1 MKDTK
6 EEVKLVKGMKI
17 AITGKGGVG
26 KTTLSA
32 CLAYMLKQN
41 GKEVLAVDADPDANF
56 GMALGFSEE
65 ELKNVKTIANDRKL
79 IKERTG
85 AEPGVSGQWFS
96 LNPTVADVPARYVSV
111 HNGIKLL
118 QLGSVDSGGAG
129 CACPESTFLK
139 ALLNHIILDEND
151 AVICDMEA
159 GIEHLGRGTAG
170 SVDAFII
177 VVEPGQRSIATA
189 KTIVKLA
196 KDIGVTNIYA
206 VVNKCLANNSAEI
219 EKALGDIQVIGAI
232 PYLKEAPEA
241 DLSGVPLFEYAPSC
255 LSYVQ
260 PIYNFLLKQ
269 YEVKHV

>member
-1 MKDTK
+1 
-6 EEVKLVKGMKI
+6 MKI
-17 AITGKGGVG
+17 AVTGKGGVG

-32 CLAYMLKQN
+32 CLAHLLKQN

-65 ELKNVKTIANDRKL
+65 ELANVHTIANDRKL

-85 AEPGVSGQWFS
+85 AEPGISGQWFS
-96 LNPTVADVPARYVSV
+96 LNPTVADVPKRYVSV
-111 HNGIKLL
+111 HNDIKLL
-118 QLGSVDSGGAG
+118 QLGSVESGGAG

-139 ALLNHIILDEND
+139 ALLNHIILNDDD
-151 AVICDMEA
+151 AVIVDMEA

-177 VVEPGQRSIATA
+177 VVEPGKRSIATA

-196 KDIGVTNIYA
+196 QDIGVTNIYA
-206 VVNKCLANNSAEI
+206 VVNKCVGNNSEEI
-219 EKALGDIQVIGAI
+219 EKALGNIQVIGTI
-232 PYLKEAPEA
+232 PYMKEAPEA
-241 DLSGVPLFEYAPSC
+241 DLNGEPLFEYAPSC
-255 LSYVQ
+255 MSHVQ

-269 YEVKHV
+269 YEEERVKK

>member
-1 MKDTK
+1 
-6 EEVKLVKGMKI
+6 MKI
-17 AITGKGGVG
+17 AVTGKGGVG

-32 CLAYMLKQN
+32 CLAYLLKQQ

-65 ELKNVKTIANDRKL
+65 ELANVRTIANDRKL

-85 AEPGVSGQWFS
+85 AEPGISGQWFS
-96 LNPTVADVPARYVSV
+96 LNPTVSDVPKRYVSV
-111 HNGIKLL
+111 HNDIKLL
-118 QLGSVDSGGAG
+118 QLGSVENGGAG

-139 ALLNHIILDEND
+139 ALLSHIILEEND
-151 AVICDMEA
+151 AVIVDMEA

-189 KTIVKLA
+189 KAIVKLA

-206 VVNKCLANNSAEI
+206 VVNKYVGDNTAEI
-219 EKALGDIQVIGAI
+219 EKALDNIQVIGAI
-232 PYLKEAPEA
+232 PYMKEAPEA
-241 DLSGVPLFEYAPSC
+241 DLRGVPLFEHTPEF
-255 LSYVQ
+255 LSFVK
-260 PIYNFLLKQ
+260 PIYDFL
-269 YEVKHV
+269 VPVTAR

>member
-1 MKDTK
+1 
-6 EEVKLVKGMKI
+6 MKI

-32 CLAYMLKQN
+32 CLAHLLKQN

-65 ELKNVKTIANDRKL
+65 ELADVKTIANDRKL

-85 AEPGVSGQWFS
+85 AEPGISGQWFS
-96 LNPTVADVPARYVSV
+96 LNPTVDDVPKRYVSV
-111 HNGIKLL
+111 HNDIKLL
-118 QLGSVDSGGAG
+118 QLGSVESGGAG
-129 CACPESTFLK
+129 CACPESTILK
-139 ALLNHIILDEND
+139 ALLNHIILNDDD

-177 VVEPGQRSIATA
+177 VVEPGKRSIATA

-196 KDIGVTNIYA
+196 NDIGVNNIYA
-206 VVNKCLANNSAEI
+206 VVNKCVGNNAAEI
-219 EKALGDIQVIGAI
+219 EKALGNIPVIGTI
-232 PYLKEAPEA
+232 PYMREAPEA
-241 DLSGVPLFEYAPSC
+241 DLNGIPLFEHSPSC

-260 PIYNFLLKQ
+260 PIYDFLLKQ
-269 YEVKHV
+269 YEMKPV